1 MKRLPNYSLLWVSF
15 IVFLCTGCNP
25 ASQLSVSSPDGNLCL
40 HVETENG
47 KLYYELSRNGKPILD
62 KSRLGF
68 ILKEDT
74 LAGHLDNRS
83 SSSFIQRNMG
93 TNLGRR
99 PDCGKQLS

>member
-62 KSRLGF
+62 KSHLGF

-74 LAGHLDNRS
+74 NFLYFLYILSRIFLHLS
-83 SSSFIQRNMG
+83 I
-93 TNLGRR
+93 L
-99 PDCGKQLS
+99 

>member
-15 IVFLCTGCNP
+15 IIFLCTGCNP
-25 ASQLSVSSPDGNLCL
+25 ALQLSVSSPDGNLCL

-74 LAGHLDNRS
+74 LADHLEITEALHSAGHGNKSGEKTGLWKTTIMR
-83 SSSFIQRNMG
+83 
-93 TNLGRR
+93 
-99 PDCGKQLS
+99 

>member
-47 KLYYELSRNGKPILD
+47 KLYYELSRN
-62 KSRLGF
+62 
-68 ILKEDT
+68 
-74 LAGHLDNRS
+74 
-83 SSSFIQRNMG
+83 
-93 TNLGRR
+93 
-99 PDCGKQLS
+99 

>member
-47 KLYYELSRNGKPILD
+47 KLYYELSRNGKHQETIMH
-62 KSRLGF
+62 KIF
-68 ILKEDT
+68 YHVAEEI
-74 LAGHLDNRS
+74 
-83 SSSFIQRNMG
+83 
-93 TNLGRR
+93 
-99 PDCGKQLS
+99 

>member
-74 LAGHLDNRS
+74 LAG
-83 SSSFIQRNMG
+83 
-93 TNLGRR
+93 
-99 PDCGKQLS
+99 QLKLFTIHSAGHGNKSGEKTGLWKTTIMR